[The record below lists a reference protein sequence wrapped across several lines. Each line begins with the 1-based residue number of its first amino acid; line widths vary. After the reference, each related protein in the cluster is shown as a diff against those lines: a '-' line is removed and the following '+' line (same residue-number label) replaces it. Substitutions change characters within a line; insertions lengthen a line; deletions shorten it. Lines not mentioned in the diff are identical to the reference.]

1 MCCLPPPEATIQTRP
16 TTCHPSHR
24 TPSFH
29 RRTPAPR
36 TSLTSLAIY
45 PFPIARFFL
54 YRSLSRTLSPPL
66 HLFPGKSVHSAL
78 PPCPR
83 VPSPV
88 LCTLISH
95 SPPPPVHTYP
105 PRPNIRA
112 QLLLSGGPTMVV
124 LDPYTIDFLHPS
136 HWFPGP
142 QPSQPLISWTP
153 TIGFVCPNHW
163 SVGLQSLV
171 SGTPTIG
178 FHVPNIDFLGPNHW
192 LPGPEP
198 LMSWTPWQPLDSWAP
213 TIGFLCPAAIDF
225 LDRSH

>member
-1 MCCLPPPEATIQTRP
+1 MLPSTPPCIQTAPHVRTSTWGYSFRSVGSADFPMCCLAPPEATIQTRP

-66 HLFPGKSVHSAL
+66 HLFPGKSGHSAL
-78 PPCPR
+78 PPYPR
-83 VPSPV
+83 APSPD

-105 PRPNIRA
+105 PRPNSQA
-112 QLLLSGGPTMVV
+112 QLLLSGGPTIVV
-124 LDPYTIDFLHPS
+124 LDPYHSFPS
-136 HWFPGP
+136 P
-142 QPSQPLISWTP
+142 QP
-153 TIGFVCPNHW
+153 
-163 SVGLQSLV
+163 LV
-171 SGTPTIG
+171 S
-178 FHVPNIDFLGPNHW
+178 
-192 LPGPEP
+192 
-198 LMSWTPWQPLDSWAP
+198 WA
-213 TIGFLCPAAIDF
+213 AAIDF
-225 LDRSH
+225 LDPSH